1 MNCLSVFN
9 HFVGLSIKV
18 LQSVWPFWDI
28 QYSSVIRQKGE
39 SQDERNKKTKPD
51 KFLVKNVRFS
61 ENFPYILN

>member
-18 LQSVWPFWDI
+18 LQSVRPFWDI

-39 SQDERNKKTKPD
+39 SQDERNKKTNPD

>member
-51 KFLVKNVRFS
+51 KFLVKNVLFRKIFRT
-61 ENFPYILN
+61 Y